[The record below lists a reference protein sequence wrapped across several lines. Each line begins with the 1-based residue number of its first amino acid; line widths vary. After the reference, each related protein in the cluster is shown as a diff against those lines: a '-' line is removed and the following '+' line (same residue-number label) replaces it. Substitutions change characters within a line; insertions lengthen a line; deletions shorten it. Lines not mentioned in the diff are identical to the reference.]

1 MDIKKLRILKKAAEC
16 KSLTETATHFSMTQG
31 GVSHIIKDIETEL
44 GFSLLERGK
53 KGVKL
58 SSSGKIIM
66 PYITRIIDDE
76 DALFNK
82 SHELKNL
89 DSGVISVG
97 AFTSVATHY
106 LPRIIK
112 EFNEK
117 YPNIHFKLLNGDY
130 GDINSWIK
138 NKEIDVAFVSL
149 PTSENIKTIP
159 LFEDELFAILP
170 KDHML
175 SKKQELDVNDIVKE
189 DFITLLKS
197 SNHDFR
203 RVVDE
208 TGLKINIRFTLK
220 DDYAVI
226 AMVKQGLGVSIMPGL
241 LLKGNLDDI
250 VVKHLKKRVY
260 RTIALALVADE
271 NNTLVNTFS
280 DFVRSFFALN
290 KDI

>member
-1 MDIKKLRILKKAAEC
+1 
-16 KSLTETATHFSMTQG
+16 
-31 GVSHIIKDIETEL
+31 
-44 GFSLLERGK
+44 
-53 KGVKL
+53 
-58 SSSGKIIM
+58 
-66 PYITRIIDDE
+66 
-76 DALFNK
+76 
-82 SHELKNL
+82 
-89 DSGVISVG
+89 
-97 AFTSVATHY
+97 
-106 LPRIIK
+106 
-112 EFNEK
+112 
-117 YPNIHFKLLNGDY
+117 
-130 GDINSWIK
+130 
-138 NKEIDVAFVSL
+138 
-149 PTSENIKTIP
+149 
-159 LFEDELFAILP
+159 
-170 KDHML
+170 ML
-175 SKKQELDVNDIVKE
+175 SKKNELDVNDIVKE

>member
-1 MDIKKLRILKKAAEC
+1 
-16 KSLTETATHFSMTQG
+16 
-31 GVSHIIKDIETEL
+31 
-44 GFSLLERGK
+44 
-53 KGVKL
+53 
-58 SSSGKIIM
+58 
-66 PYITRIIDDE
+66 
-76 DALFNK
+76 
-82 SHELKNL
+82 
-89 DSGVISVG
+89 
-97 AFTSVATHY
+97 
-106 LPRIIK
+106 
-112 EFNEK
+112 
-117 YPNIHFKLLNGDY
+117 
-130 GDINSWIK
+130 
-138 NKEIDVAFVSL
+138 
-149 PTSENIKTIP
+149 
-159 LFEDELFAILP
+159 
-170 KDHML
+170 ML

-250 VVKHLKKRVY
+250 VVKHLKKCVY

-280 DFVRSFFALN
+280 DFVHSFFALN